1 MPALFNLRTLFEA
14 QSDRIRED
22 VRRQLLWQ
30 SDIESSDIQVDVED
44 SVVTL
49 SGRVETRLERL
60 EAENAAKAVHGVT
73 RVKNEIEVIP
83 KCVRTDREIQGD
95 IDASLSRRACVLEE
109 LPRVL
114 VVNGIVTLRGNV
126 RWNFQRDSA
135 SRVADAV
142 PGVRQVNNLI
152 RVIPNQSPIIARQ
165 ATRRRLDTT
174 PASLHHTD
182 PQAQAG
188 IQDHHYVPPN
198 G

>member
-1 MPALFNLRTLFEA
+1 MPAPFSLYAHAEM
-14 QSDRIRED
+14 QSDRIRDD

-30 SDIESSDIQVDVED
+30 SDIESSDIQVQVAD

-73 RVKNEIEVIP
+73 MVKNDIEVIP
-83 KCVRTDREIQGD
+83 TCVRTDREIQD
-95 IDASLSRRACVLEE
+95 EINASLRRRTCVLEE

-114 VVNGIVTLRGNV
+114 VVNGVVTLRGNV

-142 PGVRQVNNLI
+142 PGVCQVNNLI
-152 RVIPNQSPIIARQ
+152 RVVPNRSPIIRHRFP
-165 ATRRRLDTT
+165 RRRPDTT
-174 PASLHHTD
+174 PASLSHTD
-182 PQAQAG
+182 PQSLANR
-188 IQDHHYVPPN
+188 DRHYLPPT